1 MVASQAVLAES
12 PAHVALAL
20 VEQMETLAE
29 AGEWEHVEDVAIRL
43 RGAVMDIPES
53 ERGPVL
59 VAAQH
64 CIEKVAA
71 EAHKARRAITGEMHE
86 LRKGQAAKKAYE
98 LR

>member
-20 VEQMETLAE
+20 VEQMEALAK

-64 CIEKVAA
+64 GIKKVAA
-71 EAHKARRAITGEMHE
+71 EAQEARKSITGEMHE

-98 LR
+98 LG

>member
-20 VEQMETLAE
+20 VEQMETLAA
-29 AGEWEHVEDVAIRL
+29 AGEWDHIEDVAIRL

-71 EAHKARRAITGEMHE
+71 EAQRARRTITGEMHE
-86 LRKGQAAKKAYE
+86 LRKGQAARKAYE

>member
-12 PAHVALAL
+12 PAHVALELLA
-20 VEQMETLAE
+20 QMEALAE
-29 AGEWEHVEDVAIRL
+29 AGEWEHIEDVAIRL
-43 RGAVMDIPES
+43 RGTVMDIPEA

-59 VAAQH
+59 VAAQR
-64 CIEKVAA
+64 CIEQVAA
-71 EAHKARRAITGEMHE
+71 DARKARRSITGEMHE

>member
-20 VEQMETLAE
+20 VEQMQTLAE
-29 AGEWEHVEDVAIRL
+29 AGEWEHIEDVSIRL
-43 RGAVMDIPES
+43 RGAVMDIPEP

-59 VAAQH
+59 LAAQH

-71 EAHKARRAITGEMHE
+71 EANKARRVITSEMHE

>member
-12 PAHVALAL
+12 HADVALEL
-20 VEQMETLAE
+20 VEQMEALAA
-29 AGEWEHVEDVAIRL
+29 AGEWEHIEDVAIRL
-43 RGAVMDIPES
+43 RGAVMEVPES

-64 CIEKVAA
+64 GIEKVAA
-71 EAHKARRAITGEMHE
+71 EARRARRSITGEMQE

>member
-12 PAHVALAL
+12 PAHIALAL
-20 VEQMETLAE
+20 VEQMEALAR
-29 AGEWEHVEDVAIRL
+29 AGDWEHIEDVAIRL
-43 RGAVMDIPES
+43 RGAVMDVPEA

-64 CIEKVAA
+64 CVERVAA
-71 EAHKARRAITGEMHE
+71 EAVDARKAITGEVHE

-98 LR
+98 LG

>member
-12 PAHVALAL
+12 PAHVALELLA
-20 VEQMETLAE
+20 QMEALAE
-29 AGEWEHVEDVAIRL
+29 AGEWEHIEDVAIRL

-59 VAAQH
+59 VAAQG

-71 EAHKARRAITGEMHE
+71 DARTARRNITGEMHE
-86 LRKGQAAKKAYE
+86 IRKGQAAKKAYE